1 MIAAD
6 RIAEGGAETD
16 GERRVTRLYAAAV
29 DAARGIIFPPGCTVR
44 PARPDD
50 AAAVLDVIHATE
62 LATVGEALIEL
73 SDIEADWAAPGL
85 TLDTDVIVVEA
96 GGEIV
101 GWAQVELDRAEADVH
116 PDHRSRGVGRALVEW
131 TERWALDRADAS
143 ATTDEVAVGQ
153 TLLGGQPGID
163 ELFAGRGYSPTYD
176 SWVLRLPV
184 GGEIDDP
191 GPPHGVQI
199 RPFEPGEALSVHRI
213 IEDAFN
219 EWPGRHPRTFEE
231 WRGGSL
237 DHPDFRAELLFVA
250 VRGDEVIGACVGMDY
265 PSEGWADQI
274 AVRPDERGKGLA
286 RAMLA
291 ELFRTFRARGQQR
304 LGLNTDSR
312 TGALGLYLELG
323 MEVDHTFTHWRR
335 VLRTAQPTE

>member
-1 MIAAD
+1 M
-6 RIAEGGAETD
+6 
-16 GERRVTRLYAAAV
+16 
-29 DAARGIIFPPGCTVR
+29 DAARGITFPPGFTVR

-50 AAAVLDVIHATE
+50 AAAVLEVIHAAE
-62 LATVGEALIEL
+62 LATVGEVLIEL
-73 SDIEADWAAPGL
+73 SDIEAEWAAPGL

-101 GWAQVELDRAEADVH
+101 AWAQVELDRAEADVH
-116 PDHRSRGVGRALVEW
+116 PDHRSHGVGRALVEW
-131 TERWALDRADAS
+131 TERWALDRGDAS

-153 TLLGGQPGID
+153 TLPGGQPGID
-163 ELFAGRGYSPTYD
+163 GLFAERGYSPTYD

-191 GPPHGVQI
+191 GPPPGVQI
-199 RPFEPGEALSVHRI
+199 RPFEPGEAPSVYRV

-231 WRGGSL
+231 WRSGSL
-237 DHPDFRAELLFVA
+237 DHPDFRPELLFVA

-265 PSEGWADQI
+265 SSEGWADQI

-291 ELFRTFRARGQQR
+291 ELFRTFRSRGQQR

-323 MEVDHTFTHWRR
+323 MEVEHTFTHWRR
-335 VLRTAQPTE
+335 VLRPAEPSA